1 MNKTATLGGGGG
13 SNMQHIATLRQ
24 TLQQALQQ
32 NNILRGKLQKIQM
45 DADISDLPQVVIFSD
60 IRLYSNPSPN
70 MIFVVR
76 KKIKLAF
83 YCMIKSC
90 YARLYI
96 RKICMPKK
104 SC

>member
-45 DADISDLPQVVIFSD
+45 DADISDLPQVCTFFSD
-60 IRLYSNPSPN
+60 IRLTTA
-70 MIFVVR
+70 I
-76 KKIKLAF
+76 LD
-83 YCMIKSC
+83 
-90 YARLYI
+90 LT
-96 RKICMPKK
+96 
-104 SC
+104 

>member
-45 DADISDLPQVVIFSD
+45 DADISDLPQVFFFQILD
-60 IRLYSNPSPN
+60 YSNPSPN

-76 KKIKLAF
+76 KK
-83 YCMIKSC
+83 
-90 YARLYI
+90 
-96 RKICMPKK
+96 
-104 SC
+104 

>member
-45 DADISDLPQVVIFSD
+45 DADISDLPQVCTFFQISVHYVITS
-60 IRLYSNPSPN
+60 LTTNCVSLSLNQVTQ
-70 MIFVVR
+70 IFN
-76 KKIKLAF
+76 L
-83 YCMIKSC
+83 M
-90 YARLYI
+90 
-96 RKICMPKK
+96 
-104 SC
+104 

>member
-45 DADISDLPQVVIFSD
+45 DADISDLPQVFFFFSN

-76 KKIKLAF
+76 KK
-83 YCMIKSC
+83 
-90 YARLYI
+90 
-96 RKICMPKK
+96 
-104 SC
+104 

>member
-45 DADISDLPQVVIFSD
+45 DADISDLPQVLLFQILD
-60 IRLYSNPSPN
+60 CSNPSPN

-76 KKIKLAF
+76 KK
-83 YCMIKSC
+83 
-90 YARLYI
+90 
-96 RKICMPKK
+96 
-104 SC
+104 

>member
-45 DADISDLPQVVIFSD
+45 DADISDLPQVFFFSN
-60 IRLYSNPSPN
+60 IRLQQS
-70 MIFVVR
+70 FT
-76 KKIKLAF
+76 
-83 YCMIKSC
+83 
-90 YARLYI
+90 
-96 RKICMPKK
+96 
-104 SC
+104 